1 MKPWLTSIAIGLV
14 ITLSCVYASKKYIAY
29 SAINVYS
36 REDSSFFNFLE
47 FIQNKIDDTKMNSFL
62 NSKTNADAALVAIDE
77 DSISEIGR
85 WPWSRDVMADL
96 VEEIIKHGARSVTFD
111 VVFSEAEREHP
122 AADRKFGAVVQKY
135 QDRIILGT
143 ASIEQ
148 TPTRIEPYKDICLTE
163 AFLYLGGQEM
173 MKIPAGNL
181 PRFVIDDETET
192 FETARWDI
200 LFKDFFTAIKSKTT
214 NQFYK
219 DRKIK
224 SLNDMTFFQSNALAK
239 AISENI
245 YGYCNIWLTKSD
257 YYLYPLEKTVL
268 SAYTEALGKE
278 LSKDSIFQ
286 EIESIKAIKNHPI
299 PQYLGWLKNISDIQ
313 NPALYTASFNIKPD
327 SDGII
332 RFYPLFS
339 RIGNKTGSSFLP
351 SLALQ
356 MYLHA
361 MQLRAEASFV
371 YSPKTGE
378 KIISEFKT
386 FSLTNDKAPSNK
398 IQIDDFSRI
407 RLKYYGRQKTF
418 HHISA
423 KDLLDKNATT
433 LKISF
438 FKDGEF
444 IEETVSKKEFLK
456 DRTILFGATALGLYD
471 LRNTPVANLFPGP
484 EIHLNAFANLI
495 DNNFILELKNAEEV
509 IPWSVA
515 AVGIVFAILVAF
527 SSSLFMPLIL
537 IFSLVATYV
546 SELMIFKY
554 HNIMMASWPFY
565 LVLLLSF
572 TSIATYKFFTEE
584 KAKRKIR
591 QAFSKYVSPIV
602 VNELLK
608 SDSNLALGG
617 KKQRLAVF
625 FSDLRGFT
633 TFSESLDPQELAQ
646 FLNIYFNKM
655 TEEVFKAKG
664 TLDKFIGDSVMAFF
678 GAPLQNDN
686 NSELACLCALNSIHR
701 LDELNKE
708 LRSKKY
714 PHLEI
719 GIGINTGDVSVG
731 NMGSSVIQN
740 YTVMGD
746 TVNLASRLEGLTKE
760 YGVKIIIGEQTYM
773 DVRQKF
779 LCREIDLVRVKGRSE
794 ASAIFELITDGEL
807 INEEKEWLSTYN
819 RAREFYKNGF
829 FSEALPNY
837 KRCVELH
844 KHDKVSQIFA
854 ERCKEYLIN
863 PPDSNWDGVYVL
875 RNK

>member
-1 MKPWLTSIAIGLV
+1 M
-14 ITLSCVYASKKYIAY
+14 
-29 SAINVYS
+29 NVYS
-36 REDSSFFNFLE
+36 REDSALFNFLE
-47 FIQNKIDDTKMNSFL
+47 FIQNKIDDTKL
-62 NSKTNADAALVAIDE
+62 NSSLNSTTNAEAAIVAIDE

-111 VVFSEAEREHP
+111 VVFSEAQRENP
-122 AADRKFGAVVQKY
+122 AADKKFGAVVQKY
-135 QDRIILGT
+135 QDRVILGT
-143 ASIEQ
+143 ASVEQ

-173 MKIPAGNL
+173 TKIPVGNL

-192 FETARWDI
+192 FENARWDI
-200 LFKDFFTAIKSKTT
+200 LFKDYFAAIKAKTIS
-214 NQFYK
+214 QFLK

-224 SLNDMTFFQSNALAK
+224 STAEMTFFQNNALSK
-239 AISENI
+239 LISTNI
-245 YGYCNIWLTKSD
+245 YGYCNVWLTKGD
-257 YYLYPLEKTVL
+257 FYLYPLEKSVL
-268 SAYTEALGKE
+268 AVYSEALGKE
-278 LSKDSIFQ
+278 LSKDTLFQ
-286 EIESIKAIKNHPI
+286 EIESIKNIKNHPI
-299 PQYLGWLKNISDIQ
+299 PQYLGWLQNIPEIQ

-332 RFYPLFS
+332 RYYPLFS

-361 MQLRAEASFV
+361 MQLRAEASFT

-378 KIISEFKT
+378 KIISAFKT
-386 FSLTNDKAPSNK
+386 YSLANDKAAATK
-398 IQIDDFSRI
+398 ILIDDFSRI

-418 HHISA
+418 QHISA
-423 KDLLDKNATT
+423 KDLLDKNSTV
-433 LKISF
+433 LRISF
-438 FKDGEF
+438 FKEGEYV
-444 IEETVSKKEFLK
+444 EETVSKKEFLK

-495 DNNFILELKNAEEV
+495 DNNFILDLQNAEEV

-515 AVGIVFAILVAF
+515 VVGFVFAILLAF

-537 IFSLVATYV
+537 VFSLVTTYA

-554 HNIMMASWPFY
+554 KNIMMVTWPFY
-565 LVLLLSF
+565 FVLTISF
-572 TSIATYKFFTEE
+572 ACIATFKFFTEE

-608 SDSNLALGG
+608 SESNLALGG

-633 TFSESLDPQELAQ
+633 TFSETLDPQELAQ

-664 TLDKFIGDSVMAFF
+664 TLDKFIGDALMAFF

-701 LDELNKE
+701 LDELNQE
-708 LRSKKY
+708 LRVKKY

-731 NMGSSVIQN
+731 NMGSSMIQN

-760 YGVKIIIGEQTYM
+760 YGVKIIIGEQTYL
-773 DVRQKF
+773 DVKHKF
-779 LCREIDLVRVKGRSE
+779 LCREIDTVRVKGRTEST
-794 ASAIFELITDGEL
+794 AIFELITDGEL
-807 INEEKEWLSTYN
+807 INEEKEWLATYN
-819 RAREFYKNGF
+819 RAREFYKSGF
-829 FSEALPNY
+829 FSEALPHF

-844 KHDKVSQIFA
+844 KFDKVSQIFVD
-854 ERCKEYLIN
+854 RCKDFLVN

-875 RNK
+875 KTK

>member
-1 MKPWLTSIAIGLV
+1 MTSIAIGLV
-14 ITLSCVYASKKYIAY
+14 ITIFCVYASKKYIAY
-29 SAINVYS
+29 SGLNVYS
-36 REDSSFFNFLE
+36 SEDSSLFSFLE
-47 FIQNKIDDTKMNSFL
+47 FIQNKIDDTKL
-62 NSKTNADAALVAIDE
+62 NSLLNSSTNAEAALVSIDE

-96 VEEIIKHGARSVTFD
+96 VEEIIKNGARSVTFD
-111 VVFSEAEREHP
+111 VVFSEAQRENP
-122 AADRKFGAVVQKY
+122 TADRKFGAVVQKY
-135 QDRIILGT
+135 QDRVILGT
-143 ASIEQ
+143 ASVEQ
-148 TPTRIEPYKDICLTE
+148 SPTRIEPYKDICLTE

-173 MKIPAGNL
+173 TKIPAGNL

-192 FETARWDI
+192 FENARWDI
-200 LFKDFFTAIKSKTT
+200 LFKDFFTAIKSKTIA
-214 NQFYK
+214 QFMK
-219 DRKIK
+219 ERKIK
-224 SLNDMTFFQSNALAK
+224 SQTEMTFFQNNALTK
-239 AISENI
+239 AISGNI

-257 YYLYPLEKTVL
+257 YYLYPVEKSVL
-268 SAYTEALGKE
+268 AGYSEALGKKFT
-278 LSKDSIFQ
+278 KDTINL
-286 EIESIKAIKNHPI
+286 EIENIKTIKANPI
-299 PQYLGWLKNISDIQ
+299 PQYLGWLQNIPDIQ

-332 RFYPLFS
+332 RYYPLFS
-339 RIGNKTGSSFLP
+339 RIGNKTGSSYIP

-371 YSPKTGE
+371 YSSKTGE
-378 KIISEFKT
+378 KIISELKT
-386 FSLTNDKAPSNK
+386 FSLTNDKAIPNK
-398 IQIDDFSRI
+398 ILIDDFSRI

-418 HHISA
+418 HRISA
-423 KDLLDKNATT
+423 KDLLDKNSLT
-433 LKISF
+433 LKVSF

-456 DRTILFGATALGLYD
+456 DRTVLFGATALGLYD
-471 LRNTPVANLFPGP
+471 LRNTPVANFFPGP
-484 EIHLNAFANLI
+484 EIHLNAFANLV
-495 DNNFILELKNAEEV
+495 DNNFILDLKNAEEI

-515 AVGIVFAILVAF
+515 AVGTIFTILVAF

-546 SELMIFKY
+546 SELMIYKY
-554 HNIMMASWPFY
+554 KNIMMASWPFY
-565 LVLLLSF
+565 FVLIFSF
-572 TSIATYKFFTEE
+572 ACIATYKFFTEE

-633 TFSESLDPQELAQ
+633 TFSESLDPQELAE

-664 TLDKFIGDSVMAFF
+664 TLDKFIGDAVMAFF

-714 PHLEI
+714 PNLEI

-794 ASAIFELITDGEL
+794 SSAIFELITDGEL
-807 INEEKEWLSTYN
+807 INEEKEWLATYN
-819 RAREFYKNGF
+819 RAREFYKSGF
-829 FSEALPNY
+829 FSEALPNF
-837 KRCVELH
+837 KRCLELH
-844 KHDKVSQIFA
+844 KYDKVSQIFVD
-854 ERCKEYLIN
+854 RCKEYLVN
-863 PPDSNWDGVYVL
+863 PPDSNWDGVFVL
-875 RNK
+875 KSK